1 MIAIAKYSST
11 IEYNLKTTL
20 DSSGITKLQQEIAQL
35 ETQLTRLSSRKL
47 ISDSDFNSA
56 QTQIKAL
63 KTAISKSYNSKL
75 GLIDWT
81 SFNSSFK
88 TAKGNIQDLITTM
101 NKGGVT
107 GKNTLTQTISTLGQL
122 DTKLS
127 SVSKATEKVFNTIG
141 NTVRWGVVAS
151 GFQEVMNA
159 AHDAVEYVKDLDTS
173 LTNIMMVTD
182 ESRSS
187 MNEYAK
193 SANEA
198 AKALGSTTV
207 AMTDATTVFAQQGF
221 NLDQSQQLA
230 TLSTKLANA
239 SQQDTSTT
247 SDQITAYMNAYG
259 MSDNMAELSKALDA
273 WAEVANVSAADV
285 EELATASQKAAS
297 TASTVGVNMDQLA
310 SQIATIESVTK
321 DAPENIGNGLKTI
334 YARFSDIGMG
344 ETLDD
349 GVTLGTVTGTLDKI
363 GVQVL
368 DEAGKMRDVGDIM
381 EDLMG
386 VWNTMDSTSK
396 NSVATTLAGKYQLSR
411 FEALMNSSDMY
422 EEYKQSAQEGKDKG
436 TLDVMNEKYTESLQG
451 KLNKLQAS
459 AEGII
464 NSLFNSSDFYGFIDG
479 LSAALDLLGDFVDS
493 LGDAQTIM
501 LGIASIAGKAFKGQ
515 IANGISNI
523 MTNVQRRDVTNKN
536 QEANDIALQAFNK
549 NRDALTDEQKNAVDT
564 VMDSR
569 SLSKYMN
576 EDQRAEQQQRNDAYI
591 KSVKEYTAAQAA
603 YNDKMEGLQAAYS
616 IMDVE
621 EAVKGD
627 AKNGWDHSFLD
638 SMFTGDALATKIT
651 PKDIQDYG
659 IGQIAAGFENADSAA
674 IKLKET
680 LGKINSEEDLTEEQV
695 DDILNKISNTKQA
708 LEGIDTTNGTINDEI
723 REMKKL
729 IDQIDASVG
738 SGKEGNDKAKEAG
751 KELANKT
758 KDNREKSEKA
768 TKVHGTTKEDIEA
781 LENNV
786 ADTKSVMDSNH
797 RQTKGGSENAQ
808 QTKKI
813 QSALSVLNGVS
824 SLTFSVEALSNLK
837 SVWDDDS
844 LSGSEKLTQTIT
856 NLAGTLP
863 MAAAGVGE
871 LREGF
876 SGLSKAGK
884 IAAGSLGAIVAVVT
898 LVSMAVSAYNDNI
911 DTQIS
916 KEQELVTKQKEQ
928 SDSTSQTVSSWKELY
943 KTYQQTGQVTDEF
956 RTSSEQI
963 IQSLKLQGQEAN
975 IAAGNYTALA
985 SAIDQ
990 ANQKEL
996 KNTISEAQKANSE
1009 GGSLYKSLTG
1019 GKLFDGGLAQDINSA
1034 AFSSL
1039 SLEERNQYG
1048 VEAWGGDTTDV
1059 TGMITFARSQVDN
1072 LNTQISNLGNSYD
1085 EYKKKAGDA
1094 AMTQAEWNTK
1104 TTQLN
1109 TTLTKFNDALDSED
1123 VQNWVENAKTAADA
1137 TLQLSSFTSKISSQG
1152 KSLDSL
1158 YNIFSSTS
1166 GVSDYFNQLSGD
1178 DQWSYIL
1185 DSGVLSDAQ
1194 KQAVKY
1200 QQALTNLGRSAY
1212 FSNDN
1217 SDEKASSIVDT
1228 VQKRL
1233 SDKDDFIEFVGSMD
1247 VDATE
1252 ENINN
1257 LVDQYLNNKITVSFV
1272 GSIDTTDLKTAQS
1285 SKSTFADLLDSYETA
1300 YQSNGGFTEDEAAS
1314 LVAENSDY
1322 LQYLTKVGE
1331 VYQLNEKALDAWTEK
1346 TREQTDAMQ
1355 ELRGETADMSGQQ
1368 STINSILGKT
1378 DESNWMNSLLTDM
1391 RELNYQFSNG
1401 DIDTST
1407 FMDGLSNACDGL
1419 MNQIQSLDDGWK
1431 TFVGD
1436 TNNANFA
1443 SNFVDELYQGL
1454 TQANK
1459 QYKAGTITIGDYSTT
1474 VKKAAA
1480 TSINLK
1486 VAQSKVNAEFKNGK
1500 LCYKNT
1506 AEEVKDVDSDTHDLI
1521 EGTKDLIKQ
1530 YKNLDAATDFD
1541 NFVTDNF
1548 ETMLQIFDDSGKVLD
1563 DATTSAGGIST
1574 EYEDTIQG
1582 LASTMAE
1589 FYRTNEDAA
1598 TQVAAQISSTNGMTV
1613 DQATDMIKSSEQL
1626 STEMMR
1632 DTGVAGAAM
1641 QGTMTQTESAIS
1653 DMASGISGIITAI
1666 QSSITS
1672 LGGTSVTG
1680 VVESAG
1686 PDDEPII
1693 AETTDGQTANLGTV
1707 HIPGFQMRLD
1717 TSGSGGYSGKT
1728 DSSLDGYTKGET
1740 SKGDAT
1746 NDNSTGYWTTYSN
1759 GTGEG
1764 GDDGHGNKY
1773 VKADTSDIISYSSNK
1788 LATGLQ
1794 SLLGSSNASLKDY
1807 APVGYGTTPSDY
1819 GKQYSDGDGD
1829 GSGGSGGSGD
1839 SGDSGSD
1846 DNYDDSTEEYLE
1858 DELDLYEKVNTELDK
1873 VEGHLDNISEDY
1885 DRLIGFNKT
1894 SNMEEQIA
1902 DYQKLIALQE
1912 EKLNIEKQEAED
1924 YRNRLS
1930 SYGIT
1935 FDSEGVVQNYADIY
1949 NQLKNNYNALVDEY
1963 NASTDKA
1970 YKETLK
1976 TQMEEAQ
1983 DAFDK
1988 YKDYID
1994 RYDELI
2000 GDEIQSTEN
2009 QIKEY
2014 YHEIEDL
2021 RIEALEDAYEEIETL
2036 QDLENVWNKLQ
2047 GMWSGYKSDSP
2058 FRQMIVDQ
2066 ADLADYFNMTASAA
2080 SKMFNTIIKKNRE
2093 LAEQATTDEERD
2105 RYNAIADWHEQ
2116 AQNDFS
2122 ADNNT
2127 GVIGYYTK
2135 FLEYMNSDDAKNL
2148 YGSNEAQYIE
2158 DLQQAYEDTA
2168 NAILDAE
2175 EKYEDII
2182 DDVIDAYD
2190 DINDRLEDRIDD
2202 YEDIADQLD
2211 HTLNQIE
2218 TLFGDEQYDKT
2229 IKIAQKQA
2237 DVYTQ
2242 ATAEAEKQLEYWNT
2256 QLTQAIAQ
2264 GLDDEIIDDLKDKVQ
2279 SAQETINDLAESAAE
2294 AVRKVYDTETDK
2306 YLSDFEEKVYGAYKT
2321 TDSDGNTVTWDSDF
2335 LNMQWEQAKTN
2346 ADQYL
2351 DTVERTY
2358 QVEKLRNKYQQMM
2371 NDTNDPAIQKQ
2382 IANAMNE
2389 QLNYLNRIDEAT
2401 GEKVKLSE
2409 YDLEY
2414 ANAQLEVLQKRIALE
2429 EAQRNKSQ
2437 MKLKRDSQ
2445 GNYSYVYT
2453 ANEDDTLSA
2462 QQELSDAEY
2471 NGYEISKDNYSSQMD
2486 NYMSALNTFVENA
2499 RSIREKYAG
2508 DEATATAQIQALWDQ
2523 TSEYLAGIAQ
2533 QMGVSETGMLD
2544 SIKQL
2549 ALDSVGEVSDS
2560 YTDIASSMEENM
2572 EDALQNIGVAVNT
2585 GCVSQINN
2593 LEAVNEA
2600 AVDLEEEFSA
2610 SATNFIDNADKIA
2623 DAAKESYGDVTD
2635 AINDATKAQQELTEE
2650 SSKFWNLVDE
2660 DTNVVNSQLSN
2671 LQSLKDA
2678 LTDVK
2683 SEYSKTSQALKDALS
2698 QLEQKTAEASYWEG
2712 VANGTISRGGDSGS
2726 SSDSGDDTVNGYAKD
2741 YDTASGIAREIW
2753 TYGSWGNDPT
2763 RNAELAEAFGED
2775 FAQWVQDI
2783 LNEEIASSGGYSLVD
2798 YSSNEYS
2805 RQNILGYDTGGYTG
2819 SWSDKTDDEKNG
2831 KLALL
2836 HQKELVLNATDTQN
2850 ILSAVDIIRN
2860 MTDSLKAGGLATS
2873 LNTVLQGLTD
2883 STTSLGSSVE
2893 QDVHITAEFPNASD
2907 ASEIREALLSL
2918 NDRAY
2923 QVASQVNDYS
2933 NSTSSWYY
2941 GD

>member
-35 ETQLTRLSSRKL
+35 EVQLTRLSSRKL

-88 TAKGNIQDLITTM
+88 TAKGNVQDLITTM

-159 AHDAVEYVKDLDTS
+159 AHEAVEYVKDLDTS

-259 MSDNMAELSKALDA
+259 MSDNMEELSKALDA

-381 EDLMG
+381 EDLMD
-386 VWNTMDSTSK
+386 VWDTMDSTSK

-479 LSAALDLLGDFVDS
+479 LSTALDLLGDFVDS

-515 IANGISNI
+515 IAGGISNI
-523 MTNVQRRDVTNKN
+523 MTNVQKRGVANKN

-576 EDQRAEQQQRNDAYI
+576 EDQRAEQQRRNDAYI
-591 KSVKEYTAAQAA
+591 NSAKEYTAAQAA
-603 YNDKMEGLQAAYS
+603 YDDKMKGLQAAYS
-616 IMDVE
+616 IMGAKD
-621 EAVKGD
+621 AVTGD
-627 AKNGWDHSFLD
+627 AKNGWNHSILD
-638 SMFTGDALATKIT
+638 QMFTSDNLNTKIT
-651 PKDIQDYG
+651 QKDIQDYG
-659 IGQIAAGFENADSAA
+659 IGQIATSFGNADNAA
-674 IKLKET
+674 KKLKET
-680 LGKINSEEDLTEEQV
+680 LGEISSEEDLTEEQI
-695 DDILNKISNTKQA
+695 DDILNKISNTKKA
-708 LEGIDTTNGTINDEI
+708 LENIDTTNGTINDEI
-723 REMKKL
+723 REMMGL
-729 IDQIDASVG
+729 LDQINTSVG
-738 SGKEGNDKAKEAG
+738 SGKKGNDEAKEAAE
-751 KELANKT
+751 KLANKT
-758 KDNREKSEKA
+758 KDNQEKAEKA
-768 TKVHGTTKEDIEA
+768 TKVPGTTKEDIEA
-781 LENNV
+781 LENKV
-786 ADTKSVMDSNH
+786 ADAKSAMDSNK
-797 RQTKGGSENAQ
+797 RQVKGGIQNAQ

-813 QSALSVLNGVS
+813 QSALSVLNGIS
-824 SLTFSVEALSNLK
+824 SLTFSAEALSNLK

-856 NLAGTLP
+856 NLAGTIP

-884 IAAGSLGAIVAVVT
+884 IAAGSLGAIVAVIS

-911 DTQIS
+911 DAQIS

-928 SDSTSQTVSSWKELY
+928 SDSISQTVSSWKELY

-996 KNTISEAQKANSE
+996 KDTISEAQKANSE

-1019 GKLFDGGLAQDINSA
+1019 GKLFDGGLVQDINSA
-1034 AFSSL
+1034 AFSFS

-1048 VEAWGGDTTDV
+1048 VEAWGGDTSDV
-1059 TGMITFARSQVDN
+1059 TGMISFARSQVDN

-1094 AMTQAEWNTK
+1094 AMTQAQWNTK

-1109 TTLTKFNDALDSED
+1109 TTLTKFNDVLDSED

-1152 KSLDSL
+1152 KNLDSL

-1194 KQAVKY
+1194 KQAVEY

-1217 SDEKASSIVDT
+1217 SDEKASSIVNT

-1233 SDKDDFIEFVGSMD
+1233 TDKDDFIEFVGSMD

-1300 YQSNGGFTEDEAAS
+1300 YQSKGGFTEDEAAS
-1314 LVAENSDY
+1314 LVAENSNY

-1368 STINSILGKT
+1368 GTINSILGNKT
-1378 DESNWMNSLLTDM
+1378 EESDWMNGLLTDM

-1407 FMDGLSNACDGL
+1407 FMDGLSDACDGL
-1419 MNQIQSLDDGWK
+1419 SDRVHQLGDNWK
-1431 TFVGD
+1431 YFISDV
-1436 TNNANFA
+1436 NNANFA

-1480 TSINLK
+1480 SAINLSIVQTK
-1486 VAQSKVNAEFKNGK
+1486 ANTVFKDGK
-1500 LCYKNT
+1500 LYYKNT
-1506 AEEVKDVDSDTHDLI
+1506 NTEVKNLDEREASLSN
-1521 EGTKDLIKQ
+1521 ETKELIKQ
-1530 YKNLDAATDFD
+1530 YQNLDAATDFD

-1548 ETMLQIFDDSGKVLD
+1548 EAMLQIFDDSGKVLD
-1563 DATTSAGGIST
+1563 SVTTSAGGISA

-1589 FYRTNEDAA
+1589 FYSKNEDAA
-1598 TQVAAQISSTNGMTV
+1598 TQVAAQISSVSGMTV

-1626 STEMMR
+1626 STEMMAN
-1632 DTGVAGAAM
+1632 TQVAGTAM

-1653 DMASGISGIITAI
+1653 DMGSGISGIITAI
-1666 QSSITS
+1666 LSSISS
-1672 LGGTSVTG
+1672 LNGAG
-1680 VVESAG
+1680 VE
-1686 PDDEPII
+1686 
-1693 AETTDGQTANLGTV
+1693 GTV
-1707 HIPGFQMRLD
+1707 ETNDGESKEIEITTSDGDSTQIGTLHVPGFSMKLNS
-1717 TSGSGGYSGKT
+1717 SGSSN
-1728 DSSLDGYTKGET
+1728 SSKASELTSDGWTKGT
-1740 SKGDAT
+1740 VDTGNKDNG
-1746 NDNSTGYWTTYSN
+1746 NSTGYWTQYTRPN
-1759 GTGEG
+1759 EEKEG
-1764 GDDGHGNKY
+1764 GVEETWIASSSD
-1773 VKADTSDIISYSSNK
+1773 DIISYSSNK

-1807 APVGYGTTPSDY
+1807 APVGYGTSPSSY
-1819 GKQYSDGDGD
+1819 GKKDYSDGDGD

-1894 SNMEEQIA
+1894 ANMEEQIA

-1988 YKDYID
+1988 YNDYID

-2021 RIEALEDAYEEIETL
+2021 RIEALEDAYKEIETL

-2508 DEATATAQIQALWDQ
+2508 DEATATAQIQALWEQ

-2560 YTDIASSMEENM
+2560 YNNIASSMEENM

-2585 GCVSQINN
+2585 SCVSQIKD
-2593 LEAVNEA
+2593 LESVDEA
-2600 AVDLEEEFSA
+2600 ASQLQNDLTESAEEYVDKAADIA
-2610 SATNFIDNADKIA
+2610 S
-2623 DAAKESYGDVTD
+2623 AAKESYTDVTN
-2635 AINDATKAQQELTEE
+2635 AINNATKAQQELTAE
-2650 SSKFWNLVDE
+2650 STKFWNLVDE

-2678 LTDVK
+2678 LNDVK
-2683 SEYSKTSQALKDALS
+2683 SQYSQTAQALKDALS

-2712 VANGTISRGGDSGS
+2712 VANGTISRGGSDSGS
-2726 SSDSGDDTVNGYAKD
+2726 GGGGGTTATGYSAD
-2741 YDTASGIAREIW
+2741 EDTAWGIAKAIW
-2753 TYGSWGNDPT
+2753 TYSENGWGNDPT
-2763 RNAELAEAFGED
+2763 RHAYLTEAFGED
-2775 FAQWVQDI
+2775 FANYVQDI
-2783 LNEEIASSGGYSLVD
+2783 INNYSNSGALADENSY
-2798 YSSNEYS
+2798 EYF
-2805 RQNILGYDTGGYTG
+2805 RENVLGYDTGGYTG

-2860 MTDSLKAGGLATS
+2860 MTDSLKAGGLSTS

-2883 STTSLGSSVE
+2883 STASMGNSVE

-2923 QVASQVNDYS
+2923 QKSSQASDYS
-2933 NSTSSWYY
+2933 NSTRSWYY

>member
-1 MIAIAKYSST
+1 MITIAKYSST

-20 DSSGITKLQQEIAQL
+20 DSSGITKLQQEI
-35 ETQLTRLSSRKL
+35 TQVEVKMQQMASQELLSS
-47 ISDSDFNSA
+47 A
-56 QTQIKAL
+56 QVSKAQQQINAL
-63 KTAISKSYNSKL
+63 KTSLNKSYNGKL

-81 SFNSSFK
+81 KFNSEFTK
-88 TAKGNIQDLITTM
+88 AKGSVTQLTSSLSAMGIAGSKNI
-101 NKGGVT
+101 T
-107 GKNTLTQTISTLGQL
+107 GFISTLGQL
-122 DTKLS
+122 ETKTNA
-127 SVSKATEKVFNTIG
+127 VSKTTEKIANTIG
-141 NTVRWGVVAS
+141 NTVRWGVIAS
-151 GFQEVMNA
+151 GFQEIMNA

-193 SANEA
+193 TANEA

-221 NLDQSQQLA
+221 NLNQSEQLA
-230 TLSTKLANA
+230 ELSTKLANA

-259 MSDNMAELSKALDA
+259 LSGNMEELSKALDA

-297 TASTVGVNMDQLA
+297 TANTVGVNMDQLA

-321 DAPENIGNGLKTI
+321 DAPENIGNSLKTI
-334 YARFSDIGMG
+334 YARFSDISMG

-349 GVTLGTVTGTLDKI
+349 GVDLGTVTGTLDKI

-368 DEAGKMRDVGDIM
+368 DEAGKMRNVGDVM
-381 EDLMG
+381 EDLMD
-386 VWNTMDSTSK
+386 VWDTMDSTSK
-396 NSVATTLAGKYQLSR
+396 SSVATTLAGKYQLSR

-436 TLDVMNEKYTESLQG
+436 TLDVMNEKYVDSLQG
-451 KLNKLQAS
+451 KLNQLQS
-459 AEGII
+459 TVEGIFTNFI
-464 NSLFNSSDFYGFIDG
+464 NSDDFYGFIDG
-479 LSAALDLLGDFVDS
+479 LTNALNLINSMVDS
-493 LGDAQTIM
+493 LGNVQNIL
-501 LGIASIAGKAFKGQ
+501 LGIGAVGGTVFRKQ
-515 IANGISNI
+515 IGTGISNVI
-523 MTNVQRRDVTNKN
+523 TNVSRGKTIQENQAQKAQILQQFNARENELDDNQRAVLNFSTKSTEYADKGVLSEDQIKKQNEIIQQLTASTIKAKESQEQYNAQLKATQMAREYIDYNSAQDMFTKN
-536 QEANDIALQAFNK
+536 SKGEIDYTGYKNVYNFDPKADSQDKSSIKKQAS
-549 NRDALTDEQKNAVDT
+549 DAEEVYSKLSYHMTTTSNSMPE
-564 VMDSR
+564 
-569 SLSKYMN
+569 SLSEQPNTKGVLGWFDTY
-576 EDQRAEQQQRNDAYI
+576 QKAASQSSTAEKAI
-591 KSVKEYTAAQAA
+591 
-603 YNDKMEGLQAAYS
+603 EGLKTRLDLMNTALEKAQTSGKGYS
-616 IMDVE
+616 
-621 EAVKGD
+621 
-627 AKNGWDHSFLD
+627 
-638 SMFTGDALATKIT
+638 
-651 PKDIQDYG
+651 
-659 IGQIAAGFENADSAA
+659 SAMEQVRKKVA
-674 IKLKET
+674 ELNET
-680 LGKINSEEDLTEEQV
+680 LDQGHTVTQEQINDLQRLIQEGRKVNQDVASGKGNSTPEQLDGSKRKSDLDQ
-695 DDILNKISNTKQA
+695 NA
-708 LEGIDTTNGTINDEI
+708 LEGDQNTANGF
-723 REMKKL
+723 L
-729 IDQIDASVG
+729 DQLQQEDYSQRIAGIVTGLG
-738 SGKEGNDKAKEAG
+738 S
-751 KELANKT
+751 LAF
-758 KDNREKSEKA
+758 A
-768 TKVHGTTKEDIEA
+768 
-781 LENNV
+781 
-786 ADTKSVMDSNH
+786 
-797 RQTKGGSENAQ
+797 
-808 QTKKI
+808 I
-813 QSALSVLNGVS
+813 QSVQNLGSIWSNDD
-824 SLTFSVEALSNLK
+824 LTIGDKILE
-837 SVWDDDS
+837 
-844 LSGSEKLTQTIT
+844 TIT
-856 NLAGTLP
+856 NLSMTIPMLVSGVSQMKDGWFATGEAFATFYNTKIAKEAEDAAATELASIATEQKAAADVAEAGSAEGSAAGTAIQTGA
-863 MAAAGVGE
+863 MVEEAAAAEVATGATMSFGAALAASTGIIALVVAAVAGVAIGI
-871 LREGF
+871 
-876 SGLSKAGK
+876 KALVDQYNQ
-884 IAAGSLGAIVAVVT
+884 AANAASDAK
-898 LVSMAVSAYNDNI
+898 D
-911 DTQIS
+911 
-916 KEQELVTKQKEQ
+916 Q
-928 SDSTSQTVSSWKELY
+928 SDQFNESIQK
-943 KTYQQTGQVTDEF
+943 
-956 RTSSEQI
+956 TSSEYSTFSSNISAYEEARAALGNLTQGTDEYNNKLKEVNDNLLNAVKI
-963 IQSLKLQGQEAN
+963 YPELAKYVSRDSNGALYINNSDLANFQQDYQNAQKKTSAISTMLDANYDEKALKSTETNARRKITVSAWDDTAKKLQIPDVMSQVEYESIQNLMKTQGEQSVYDAEAVGEAIGKAASDPMVKAIVSGGDTLVKAFQESQTQEKSIQLQKEEGLKSYLGSDYKASTASN
-975 IAAGNYTALA
+975 NALSFMTKSGGEYDKAYNSALADYQDWSTSDLATKYAALIGGRADGEKVKDAEGNDLDVTADTMKSALA
-985 SAIDQ
+985 SAQAMQQAASDWQNVVNRFEEIAKSSFSQDVGFDTGSTLSDWTPNGEMDVSNISKTKQRELSDWLEQGNDLTADDLGINDEWAKNAGFESAESFAESFSNGLEEALSKQTTLDNLLSTDSVPKIGTDEWNEQSEKIKSLIDELDELEEAYNKGYLSEDDYGNELIKLSSNYKNVSDQ
-990 ANQKEL
+990 VNKVKTAQKEAKAAQDAYSEATKDGKENTEEAKTALDKLQKAQKNLRETQSKL
-996 KNTISEAQKANSE
+996 KSAMLLEEWADAKDKVNKYLDILESTDSESEQYKDTVKNLSDEFSSMLGVDISSWDEAQKEAFFTNEQNANDLRDALNGDYDAYMRVKVAASDAVFAKINLDDTDFRSTLTGIQQYATSGYFATIE
-1009 GGSLYKSLTG
+1009 AGATLDDSDFLNKLTAMLKETSLTAGQIDGICSSLESLGIHAEIHREMQYDDLTGAPIGEVITDITYTKTGASKDDYDNTFNPSGGGGGGS
-1019 GKLFDGGLAQDINSA
+1019 A
-1034 AFSSL
+1034 
-1039 SLEERNQYG
+1039 
-1048 VEAWGGDTTDV
+1048 
-1059 TGMITFARSQVDN
+1059 
-1072 LNTQISNLGNSYD
+1072 NTY
-1085 EYKKKAGDA
+1085 
-1094 AMTQAEWNTK
+1094 
-1104 TTQLN
+1104 
-1109 TTLTKFNDALDSED
+1109 
-1123 VQNWVENAKTAADA
+1123 
-1137 TLQLSSFTSKISSQG
+1137 
-1152 KSLDSL
+1152 
-1158 YNIFSSTS
+1158 
-1166 GVSDYFNQLSGD
+1166 
-1178 DQWSYIL
+1178 
-1185 DSGVLSDAQ
+1185 
-1194 KQAVKY
+1194 
-1200 QQALTNLGRSAY
+1200 
-1212 FSNDN
+1212 
-1217 SDEKASSIVDT
+1217 
-1228 VQKRL
+1228 
-1233 SDKDDFIEFVGSMD
+1233 
-1247 VDATE
+1247 
-1252 ENINN
+1252 
-1257 LVDQYLNNKITVSFV
+1257 
-1272 GSIDTTDLKTAQS
+1272 
-1285 SKSTFADLLDSYETA
+1285 
-1300 YQSNGGFTEDEAAS
+1300 
-1314 LVAENSDY
+1314 
-1322 LQYLTKVGE
+1322 
-1331 VYQLNEKALDAWTEK
+1331 
-1346 TREQTDAMQ
+1346 
-1355 ELRGETADMSGQQ
+1355 
-1368 STINSILGKT
+1368 
-1378 DESNWMNSLLTDM
+1378 
-1391 RELNYQFSNG
+1391 
-1401 DIDTST
+1401 
-1407 FMDGLSNACDGL
+1407 
-1419 MNQIQSLDDGWK
+1419 
-1431 TFVGD
+1431 
-1436 TNNANFA
+1436 
-1443 SNFVDELYQGL
+1443 
-1454 TQANK
+1454 
-1459 QYKAGTITIGDYSTT
+1459 
-1474 VKKAAA
+1474 
-1480 TSINLK
+1480 
-1486 VAQSKVNAEFKNGK
+1486 
-1500 LCYKNT
+1500 
-1506 AEEVKDVDSDTHDLI
+1506 
-1521 EGTKDLIKQ
+1521 
-1530 YKNLDAATDFD
+1530 
-1541 NFVTDNF
+1541 
-1548 ETMLQIFDDSGKVLD
+1548 
-1563 DATTSAGGIST
+1563 
-1574 EYEDTIQG
+1574 
-1582 LASTMAE
+1582 
-1589 FYRTNEDAA
+1589 
-1598 TQVAAQISSTNGMTV
+1598 
-1613 DQATDMIKSSEQL
+1613 
-1626 STEMMR
+1626 
-1632 DTGVAGAAM
+1632 
-1641 QGTMTQTESAIS
+1641 
-1653 DMASGISGIITAI
+1653 
-1666 QSSITS
+1666 
-1672 LGGTSVTG
+1672 
-1680 VVESAG
+1680 
-1686 PDDEPII
+1686 
-1693 AETTDGQTANLGTV
+1693 
-1707 HIPGFQMRLD
+1707 
-1717 TSGSGGYSGKT
+1717 
-1728 DSSLDGYTKGET
+1728 
-1740 SKGDAT
+1740 
-1746 NDNSTGYWTTYSN
+1746 
-1759 GTGEG
+1759 
-1764 GDDGHGNKY
+1764 
-1773 VKADTSDIISYSSNK
+1773 
-1788 LATGLQ
+1788 
-1794 SLLGSSNASLKDY
+1794 
-1807 APVGYGTTPSDY
+1807 
-1819 GKQYSDGDGD
+1819 D

-1858 DELDLYEKVNTELDK
+1858 DELDLYEKVNTELEK

-1988 YKDYID
+1988 YNDYID

-2036 QDLENVWNKLQ
+2036 QDLESVWNKLQ

-2066 ADLADYFNMTASAA
+2066 ADLADYFNMTANAA

-2127 GVIGYYTK
+2127 GIIGYYTK

-2264 GLDDEIIDDLKDKVQ
+2264 GLDDDIINDLKDKVQ

-2335 LNMQWEQAKTN
+2335 LNMQWEQAQTN

-2508 DEATATAQIQALWDQ
+2508 DEATATAQIQALWEQ

-2549 ALDSVGEVSDS
+2549 ALDSVGEVSNS
-2560 YTDIASSMEENM
+2560 YSNIASAMEENM
-2572 EDALQNIGVAVNT
+2572 TDALQNIGVAVNT

-2635 AINDATKAQQELTEE
+2635 AIQEATKAQQELTTE
-2650 SSKFWNLVDE
+2650 SSKFWNLVNE

-2712 VANGTISRGGDSGS
+2712 VANGTISRGGNSGS
-2726 SSDSGDDTVNGYAKD
+2726 GSDSDSDTVNGYAKD

-2783 LNEEIASSGGYSLVD
+2783 LNEEISSSGGYGLVD
-2798 YSSNEYS
+2798 YSSDKYS

-2831 KLALL
+2831 KLAFL

-2883 STTSLGSSVE
+2883 STANMGGSVE

-2907 ASEIREALLSL
+2907 TNEIREALLSL

-2923 QVASQVNDYS
+2923 QVASQASDYS
-2933 NSTSSWYY
+2933 SSTRSWYY

>member
-1 MIAIAKYSST
+1 M
-11 IEYNLKTTL
+11 
-20 DSSGITKLQQEIAQL
+20 QQMASQEL
-35 ETQLTRLSSRKL
+35 LSS
-47 ISDSDFNSA
+47 A
-56 QTQIKAL
+56 QVSKAQQQINAL
-63 KTAISKSYNSKL
+63 RTSLNKSYNGKL

-81 SFNSSFK
+81 KFNSEFTK
-88 TAKGNIQDLITTM
+88 AKGS
-101 NKGGVT
+101 VT
-107 GKNTLTQTISTLGQL
+107 QLTSSLSAMGIAGSKNVTSFISTLGQL
-122 DTKLS
+122 ETKTNA
-127 SVSKATEKVFNTIG
+127 VSKTTEKIANTIG
-141 NTVRWGVVAS
+141 NTVRWGVIAS
-151 GFQEVMNA
+151 GFQEIMNA

-193 SANEA
+193 TANEA

-221 NLDQSQQLA
+221 NLNQSEQLA
-230 TLSTKLANA
+230 ELSTKLANA

-259 MSDNMAELSKALDA
+259 MSDNMEELSKALDA

-334 YARFSDIGMG
+334 YARFSDISMG

-386 VWNTMDSTSK
+386 VWDTMDSTSK

-436 TLDVMNEKYTESLQG
+436 TLDVMNEKYVDSLQG
-451 KLNKLQAS
+451 KLNQLQS
-459 AEGII
+459 TIEGIFTNFI
-464 NSLFNSSDFYGFIDG
+464 NSDDFYGFIDG
-479 LSAALDLLGDFVDS
+479 LTNALNLINSMVDS
-493 LGDAQTIM
+493 LGNVQNVL
-501 LGIASIAGKAFKGQ
+501 LGIGAVGGTVFRKQ
-515 IANGISNI
+515 IGTGISNTI
-523 MTNVQRRDVTNKN
+523 TNISKGKTIQEN
-536 QEANDIALQAFNK
+536 QTQKAQILQQFNARE
-549 NRDALTDEQKNAVDT
+549 NEL
-564 VMDSR
+564 DS
-569 SLSKYMN
+569 
-576 EDQRAEQQQRNDAYI
+576 DQRAVLNFSTKSNKYAQKGVLSEDQIKKQNEIVQQLTASTIKAKESQEQYNAELKATQMAREYLGYNDAQEMFT
-591 KSVKEYTAAQAA
+591 K
-603 YNDKMEGLQAAYS
+603 N
-616 IMDVE
+616 
-621 EAVKGD
+621 
-627 AKNGWDHSFLD
+627 KNGEIDYSGYRNTYNSAPKEMRLTSQSKDYIANQASTAQDIYD
-638 SMFTGDALATKIT
+638 SLATHMTANHTNMTGGLTNTNDSSKGIT
-651 PKDIQDYG
+651 EWFNAWQK
-659 IGQIAAGFENADSAA
+659 AASGSNEAD
-674 IKLKET
+674 
-680 LGKINSEEDLTEEQV
+680 
-695 DDILNKISNTKQA
+695 QA
-708 LEGIDTTNGTINDEI
+708 LENLGTRLDWMNKKLNKAKDSENGYSSAMDQVREKVL
-723 REMKKL
+723 EMKKS
-729 IDQIDASVG
+729 IEQTNTVTQEQIDDLQRLIQEG
-738 SGKEGNDKAKEAG
+738 SQTNQDVALGKG
-751 KELANKT
+751 NKT
-758 KDNREKSEKA
+758 PEQLDNGKRDADLKGNTLKGDQNTA
-768 TKVHGTTKEDIEA
+768 NGFLGQLQQEDYSQRIA
-781 LENNV
+781 GIVTGL
-786 ADTKSVMDSNH
+786 
-797 RQTKGGSENAQ
+797 GSLAFA
-808 QTKKI
+808 I
-813 QSALSVLNGVS
+813 QSVKNLGSIWSNDD
-824 SLTFSVEALSNLK
+824 LTIGDKILE
-837 SVWDDDS
+837 
-844 LSGSEKLTQTIT
+844 TIT
-856 NLAGTLP
+856 NLSMTIP
-863 MAAAGVGE
+863 MLVSGVSQMKDGWFATGE
-871 LREGF
+871 VF
-876 SGLSKAGK
+876 QTFYNKK
-884 IAAGSLGAIVAVVT
+884 IAKEAEDAVVT
-898 LVSMAVSAYNDNI
+898 ELASIATERKAVADTSEAGSAELSAAETTAQEVAMGEEAVTAEVATGATMSFGAALAASTGVIALAVAAVAGIVIGIKALIDMYNQAANAASDAKDQSDQFNESIQKTSSEYSTFSSNISAYEEARAALGNLTQGTDEYNNKLKEVNDNLLNALKIYPELAKYVSRDSNGALYINNSDLANFQQDYKNAQQKTSAISTMLDANYDEKALKSTETNARRKINVGFWDDTYKRLQTPDVMTEAEYESVQNLMKTQGEQSVYDAEAVGEAIGKAASDPMVKAIVSGGDTLVKAFQESQTQEKSIQLQKEEGLKAYLGSDYKASTASNNALSFMTRSGGEYDSAYNSALENYQDW
-911 DTQIS
+911 
-916 KEQELVTKQKEQ
+916 
-928 SDSTSQTVSSWKELY
+928 STSDLATQYAALIGGRADGEKVKDAEGNDLD
-943 KTYQQTGQVTDEF
+943 VTAD
-956 RTSSEQI
+956 TMKS
-963 IQSLKLQGQEAN
+963 
-975 IAAGNYTALA
+975 ALA
-985 SAIDQ
+985 SAQAMQQAASDWQNVVNRFEEIAKSSFSQDVGVDTGSMLEKWTPNGEIDVSGINKTKQ
-990 ANQKEL
+990 REL
-996 KNTISEAQKANSE
+996 SAWLEQDHDLTADDLGIDDKWADNAGFESAQSFAESFSNGLEEALSKQTSLDKLLSTDFVSDTGTEAWNERSEKI
-1009 GGSLYKSLTG
+1009 KSLIDE
-1019 GKLFDGGLAQDINSA
+1019 LDE
-1034 AFSSL
+1034 
-1039 SLEERNQYG
+1039 LETAYNKGY
-1048 VEAWGGDTTDV
+1048 
-1059 TGMITFARSQVDN
+1059 
-1072 LNTQISNLGNSYD
+1072 L
-1085 EYKKKAGDA
+1085 
-1094 AMTQAEWNTK
+1094 
-1104 TTQLN
+1104 
-1109 TTLTKFNDALDSED
+1109 SED
-1123 VQNWVENAKTAADA
+1123 DYGNELIK
-1137 TLQLSSFTSKISSQG
+1137 LSSNYK
-1152 KSLDSL
+1152 
-1158 YNIFSSTS
+1158 N
-1166 GVSDYFNQLSGD
+1166 VSDQVN
-1178 DQWSYIL
+1178 
-1185 DSGVLSDAQ
+1185 
-1194 KQAVKY
+1194 
-1200 QQALTNLGRSAY
+1200 
-1212 FSNDN
+1212 
-1217 SDEKASSIVDT
+1217 E
-1228 VQKRL
+1228 
-1233 SDKDDFIEFVGSMD
+1233 
-1247 VDATE
+1247 
-1252 ENINN
+1252 
-1257 LVDQYLNNKITVSFV
+1257 
-1272 GSIDTTDLKTAQS
+1272 LKTAQKEAKAAQEAYS
-1285 SKSTFADLLDSYETA
+1285 KATEDGNENSEEAKTALNNLQKAQKSLKETQSKLKGAMLLEEWADAKDKVNEYLDTLESADSKSKQYEDTVKNLSDEFSSMLGVDISSWDEGIKQAFFTNEQNSNDLRD
-1300 YQSNGGFTEDEAAS
+1300 
-1314 LVAENSDY
+1314 
-1322 LQYLTKVGE
+1322 
-1331 VYQLNEKALDAWTEK
+1331 AL
-1346 TREQTDAMQ
+1346 
-1355 ELRGETADMSGQQ
+1355 
-1368 STINSILGKT
+1368 
-1378 DESNWMNSLLTDM
+1378 
-1391 RELNYQFSNG
+1391 NG
-1401 DIDTST
+1401 DYDAY
-1407 FMDGLSNACDGL
+1407 MR
-1419 MNQIQSLDDGWK
+1419 
-1431 TFVGD
+1431 
-1436 TNNANFA
+1436 
-1443 SNFVDELYQGL
+1443 
-1454 TQANK
+1454 
-1459 QYKAGTITIGDYSTT
+1459 
-1474 VKKAAA
+1474 
-1480 TSINLK
+1480 LK
-1486 VAQSKVNAEFKNGK
+1486 VAA
-1500 LCYKNT
+1500 
-1506 AEEVKDVDSDTHDLI
+1506 SDQVYAKIGL
-1521 EGTKDLIKQ
+1521 
-1530 YKNLDAATDFD
+1530 
-1541 NFVTDNF
+1541 
-1548 ETMLQIFDDSGKVLD
+1548 DDSNFRSVLTGIQQYATSDYFATLTAGATLD
-1563 DATTSAGGIST
+1563 DS
-1574 EYEDTIQG
+1574 
-1582 LASTMAE
+1582 E
-1589 FYRTNEDAA
+1589 FLNT
-1598 TQVAAQISSTNGMTV
+1598 
-1613 DQATDMIKSSEQL
+1613 L
-1626 STEMMR
+1626 TEMILSAKL
-1632 DTGVAGAAM
+1632 TAG
-1641 QGTMTQTESAIS
+1641 QIDGLCESLEAIGIHA
-1653 DMASGISGIITAI
+1653 DIEWEEIPAVYADAS
-1666 QSSITS
+1666 
-1672 LGGTSVTG
+1672 
-1680 VVESAG
+1680 E
-1686 PDDEPII
+1686 
-1693 AETTDGQTANLGTV
+1693 ANPGTV
-1707 HIPGFQMRLD
+1707 IQEAQRVVKNITYTKTGSSRDDYDNTFK
-1717 TSGSGGYSGKT
+1717 GSGGSANTYDGAG
-1728 DSSLDGYTKGET
+1728 DS
-1740 SKGDAT
+1740 
-1746 NDNSTGYWTTYSN
+1746 
-1759 GTGEG
+1759 
-1764 GDDGHGNKY
+1764 
-1773 VKADTSDIISYSSNK
+1773 
-1788 LATGLQ
+1788 
-1794 SLLGSSNASLKDY
+1794 
-1807 APVGYGTTPSDY
+1807 
-1819 GKQYSDGDGD
+1819 

-1858 DELDLYEKVNTELDK
+1858 DELDLYEKVNTELEK

-1894 SNMEEQIA
+1894 ANMEEQIA

-1988 YKDYID
+1988 YNDYID

-2508 DEATATAQIQALWDQ
+2508 DEATATAQIQALWEQ

-2560 YTDIASSMEENM
+2560 YNNIASSMEENM

-2585 GCVSQINN
+2585 SCVSQIKD
-2593 LEAVNEA
+2593 LESVDEA
-2600 AVDLEEEFSA
+2600 ASQLQNDLTESAEEYVDKAADIA
-2610 SATNFIDNADKIA
+2610 S
-2623 DAAKESYGDVTD
+2623 AAKESYTDVTN
-2635 AINDATKAQQELTEE
+2635 AINNATKAQQELTAE
-2650 SSKFWNLVDE
+2650 STKFWNLVDE

-2678 LTDVK
+2678 LNDVK
-2683 SEYSKTSQALKDALS
+2683 SQYSQTAQALKDALS

-2712 VANGTISRGGDSGS
+2712 VANGTISRGGSDSGS
-2726 SSDSGDDTVNGYAKD
+2726 GGGGGTTATGYSAD
-2741 YDTASGIAREIW
+2741 EDTAWGIAKAIW
-2753 TYGSWGNDPT
+2753 TYTENGWGNDPT
-2763 RNAELAEAFGED
+2763 RHAYLTEAFGED
-2775 FAQWVQDI
+2775 FANYVQDI
-2783 LNEEIASSGGYSLVD
+2783 INNYSNSGALADENSY
-2798 YSSNEYS
+2798 EYF
-2805 RQNILGYDTGGYTG
+2805 RENVLGYDTGGYTG

-2860 MTDSLKAGGLATS
+2860 MTDSLKAGGLSTS

-2883 STTSLGSSVE
+2883 STASMGNSVE

-2923 QVASQVNDYS
+2923 QKSSQASDYS
-2933 NSTSSWYY
+2933 NSTRSWYY

>member
-20 DSSGITKLQQEIAQL
+20 DSSGITKLQQEI
-35 ETQLTRLSSRKL
+35 TQVEVKMRQMASQELLSS
-47 ISDSDFNSA
+47 A
-56 QTQIKAL
+56 QVSKAQQQINAL
-63 KTAISKSYNSKL
+63 RTSLNKSYNGKL

-81 SFNSSFK
+81 KFNSEFTK
-88 TAKGNIQDLITTM
+88 AKGSVTQLTSSLSTM
-101 NKGGVT
+101 GIAGSKNVT
-107 GKNTLTQTISTLGQL
+107 SFISTLGQL
-122 DTKLS
+122 ETKTNA
-127 SVSKATEKVFNTIG
+127 VSKTTEKIANTIG

-259 MSDNMAELSKALDA
+259 MSDNMEELSKALDA

-436 TLDVMNEKYTESLQG
+436 TLDVMNEKYVDSLQG
-451 KLNKLQAS
+451 KLNQLQS
-459 AEGII
+459 TVEGIFTNLI
-464 NSLFNSSDFYGFIDG
+464 NSDDFYGFIDG
-479 LSAALDLLGDFVDS
+479 LTNALNLINGMVDS
-493 LGDAQTIM
+493 LGDVQNILLGIGAVGGTVFRKQIGTGISNAITNVSKGKTIQENQTQKAQILQQFNARENELDDNQRAVLNFSTKSNEYAQRGVLSEDQIKKQNEIIQQLTASTIKAKESQEQYDAELKATQMAREYWDYDGAQQMFTKSKNGEIDYSGYRKTYNSDPKSMRLTSESKNVIANQASAAQDTYDTLAAHMTENTASSKGVMEWFNTWQKVASGSKEADQAIENLGTRLDEMNKKLNEAKDSGKGYSSAMGQVREKVLEMKKSIEETGSVTQEQIDDLQRLIQEGSKINRDVVLGKGNSTPEQLNNLGRSKDLDNDALKGDQNSANGFLNQVQQEDYSQRIAGIVTGLGSLAFAIQSVQNLGSIWSNDDLTIGDKILETITNLSMTIPMLVSGVSQMKDGWFATGEVFKAFYDTKIAKEGEDAAVTELATNATGQKAAADVSEAGSAEFSAIGTGLQQKAMEEEAVTAEVATGATISFGAALAASTGIIALAVAAVAGIVIGIKALVDMYNQAANAASDAKDQSDQFNESIQKTSSEYSTFSSNISAYEEARAALGNLTQGTDEYNNKLKEVNDNLLNALKIYPELAKYVSRDSNGALYINNSDLANFQQDYQNAQQKTSAISTMLDANYDEKALKSTETNARRKINYIANTDSGWNPISGEYTGISVATILSQEDYDAIQSLMKTRGEQSVYDAEAVGEAIGKAASEPMVKAIVSGGDTLIKAFQESQTQEKSIQLQKEQGLKDYLGSDYKASTASNNALSFMTKSGGEYDSAYNSALENYQDWSTSDLATKYAALIGGHTDGEKVKDAEGNDLDVTADTMKSALASAQAMQQAASDWQNVVNRFEEIAKSSFSQDVGFDTGSMLEKWTPNGKIDISDISKTKQRELSTWLEQNNDFTPEM
-501 LGIASIAGKAFKGQ
+501 LGI
-515 IANGISNI
+515 
-523 MTNVQRRDVTNKN
+523 D
-536 QEANDIALQAFNK
+536 
-549 NRDALTDEQKNAVDT
+549 
-564 VMDSR
+564 
-569 SLSKYMN
+569 
-576 EDQRAEQQQRNDAYI
+576 
-591 KSVKEYTAAQAA
+591 
-603 YNDKMEGLQAAYS
+603 DKWA
-616 IMDVE
+616 D
-621 EAVKGD
+621 
-627 AKNGWDHSFLD
+627 N
-638 SMFTGDALATKIT
+638 
-651 PKDIQDYG
+651 
-659 IGQIAAGFENADSAA
+659 AGFESAQSFAESFSNGLEEALSKQTTLDDLLNEDSVPGIGTEQWTEQSEKIKSLIDELDELEKAYNKGYLSEDDYGNELIKLSSNYKNVSNQVNELKTAQKEAKTAQDAYSKA
-674 IKLKET
+674 IKDGDENSEEAKTALENLQKAQKGLKET
-680 LGKINSEEDLTEEQV
+680 QSKLKGAMLLEEWADAKDKVNEYLDTLESTDSESEQCKDTINHLSDEFSSMLGV
-695 DDILNKISNTKQA
+695 DISSWNENTKQA
-708 LEGIDTTNGTINDEI
+708 FFTNERNANDL
-723 REMKKL
+723 R
-729 IDQIDASVG
+729 DA
-738 SGKEGNDKAKEAG
+738 
-751 KELANKT
+751 
-758 KDNREKSEKA
+758 
-768 TKVHGTTKEDIEA
+768 
-781 LENNV
+781 
-786 ADTKSVMDSNH
+786 
-797 RQTKGGSENAQ
+797 
-808 QTKKI
+808 
-813 QSALSVLNGVS
+813 LNG
-824 SLTFSVEALSNLK
+824 
-837 SVWDDDS
+837 DYD
-844 LSGSEKLTQTIT
+844 
-856 NLAGTLP
+856 
-863 MAAAGVGE
+863 
-871 LREGF
+871 
-876 SGLSKAGK
+876 
-884 IAAGSLGAIVAVVT
+884 
-898 LVSMAVSAYNDNI
+898 AY
-911 DTQIS
+911 
-916 KEQELVTKQKEQ
+916 
-928 SDSTSQTVSSWKELY
+928 
-943 KTYQQTGQVTDEF
+943 
-956 RTSSEQI
+956 
-963 IQSLKLQGQEAN
+963 
-975 IAAGNYTALA
+975 
-985 SAIDQ
+985 
-990 ANQKEL
+990 
-996 KNTISEAQKANSE
+996 
-1009 GGSLYKSLTG
+1009 
-1019 GKLFDGGLAQDINSA
+1019 
-1034 AFSSL
+1034 
-1039 SLEERNQYG
+1039 
-1048 VEAWGGDTTDV
+1048 
-1059 TGMITFARSQVDN
+1059 
-1072 LNTQISNLGNSYD
+1072 
-1085 EYKKKAGDA
+1085 
-1094 AMTQAEWNTK
+1094 
-1104 TTQLN
+1104 
-1109 TTLTKFNDALDSED
+1109 
-1123 VQNWVENAKTAADA
+1123 
-1137 TLQLSSFTSKISSQG
+1137 
-1152 KSLDSL
+1152 
-1158 YNIFSSTS
+1158 
-1166 GVSDYFNQLSGD
+1166 
-1178 DQWSYIL
+1178 
-1185 DSGVLSDAQ
+1185 
-1194 KQAVKY
+1194 
-1200 QQALTNLGRSAY
+1200 
-1212 FSNDN
+1212 
-1217 SDEKASSIVDT
+1217 
-1228 VQKRL
+1228 
-1233 SDKDDFIEFVGSMD
+1233 
-1247 VDATE
+1247 
-1252 ENINN
+1252 
-1257 LVDQYLNNKITVSFV
+1257 
-1272 GSIDTTDLKTAQS
+1272 
-1285 SKSTFADLLDSYETA
+1285 
-1300 YQSNGGFTEDEAAS
+1300 
-1314 LVAENSDY
+1314 
-1322 LQYLTKVGE
+1322 
-1331 VYQLNEKALDAWTEK
+1331 
-1346 TREQTDAMQ
+1346 
-1355 ELRGETADMSGQQ
+1355 
-1368 STINSILGKT
+1368 
-1378 DESNWMNSLLTDM
+1378 M
-1391 RELNYQFSNG
+1391 R
-1401 DIDTST
+1401 
-1407 FMDGLSNACDGL
+1407 
-1419 MNQIQSLDDGWK
+1419 
-1431 TFVGD
+1431 
-1436 TNNANFA
+1436 
-1443 SNFVDELYQGL
+1443 
-1454 TQANK
+1454 
-1459 QYKAGTITIGDYSTT
+1459 
-1474 VKKAAA
+1474 
-1480 TSINLK
+1480 LK
-1486 VAQSKVNAEFKNGK
+1486 VAASDQVYAEIK
-1500 LCYKNT
+1500 LDDSNFRSVLTGIQQYAMSDQFATLKAGATLDDSEFLNTLTQMILSAKLTAGQIDGICESLEAIGIHADIDWEEVPSEYEYSDASEANPGTIIGVKNT
-1506 AEEVKDVDSDTHDLI
+1506 TWVPKNITYTKTGSSKDDYDNTFKT
-1521 EGTKDLIKQ
+1521 GT
-1530 YKNLDAATDFD
+1530 
-1541 NFVTDNF
+1541 
-1548 ETMLQIFDDSGKVLD
+1548 GGGG
-1563 DATTSAGGIST
+1563 SANP
-1574 EYEDTIQG
+1574 YD
-1582 LASTMAE
+1582 
-1589 FYRTNEDAA
+1589 
-1598 TQVAAQISSTNGMTV
+1598 
-1613 DQATDMIKSSEQL
+1613 
-1626 STEMMR
+1626 
-1632 DTGVAGAAM
+1632 
-1641 QGTMTQTESAIS
+1641 
-1653 DMASGISGIITAI
+1653 
-1666 QSSITS
+1666 
-1672 LGGTSVTG
+1672 
-1680 VVESAG
+1680 
-1686 PDDEPII
+1686 
-1693 AETTDGQTANLGTV
+1693 
-1707 HIPGFQMRLD
+1707 
-1717 TSGSGGYSGKT
+1717 GSG
-1728 DSSLDGYTKGET
+1728 
-1740 SKGDAT
+1740 
-1746 NDNSTGYWTTYSN
+1746 NS
-1759 GTGEG
+1759 
-1764 GDDGHGNKY
+1764 D
-1773 VKADTSDIISYSSNK
+1773 
-1788 LATGLQ
+1788 
-1794 SLLGSSNASLKDY
+1794 
-1807 APVGYGTTPSDY
+1807 
-1819 GKQYSDGDGD
+1819 
-1829 GSGGSGGSGD
+1829 SGGSGGSGD

-1858 DELDLYEKVNTELDK
+1858 DELDLYEKVNTELEK

-1894 SNMEEQIA
+1894 ANMEEQIA

-1988 YKDYID
+1988 YNDYID

-2190 DINDRLEDRIDD
+2190 DINDKLEDRIDD

-2321 TDSDGNTVTWDSDF
+2321 TDSEGNTVTWDSDF

-2549 ALDSVGEVSDS
+2549 ALDSVGEVSNS
-2560 YTDIASSMEENM
+2560 YSDIASSMEENM

-2610 SATNFIDNADKIA
+2610 SATNFIDNANKIA

-2635 AINDATKAQQELTEE
+2635 AINDATKAQQELTSE

-2683 SEYSKTSQALKDALS
+2683 SEYSKTSQALKEALA

-2712 VANGTISRGGDSGS
+2712 VANGTIDRGGNSGS
-2726 SSDSGDDTVNGYAKD
+2726 SSDSDSDTVNGYAKD
-2741 YDTASGIAREIW
+2741 YETASGIAREIW

-2783 LNEEIASSGGYSLVD
+2783 LNEEIANSGGYSLVD
-2798 YSSNEYS
+2798 YSSNKYS

-2883 STTSLGSSVE
+2883 STTNLGSSVE